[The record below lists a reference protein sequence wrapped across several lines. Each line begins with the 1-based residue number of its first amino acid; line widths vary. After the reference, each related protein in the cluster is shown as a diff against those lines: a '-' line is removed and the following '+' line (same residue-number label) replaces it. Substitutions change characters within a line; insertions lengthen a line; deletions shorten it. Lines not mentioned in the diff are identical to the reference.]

1 MAAALEGF
9 KATQRCT
16 QLRGPPATCLTV
28 RIRSLANSAPMVPEQ
43 PAPPSSTASGP
54 RALTG
59 PSPASTRELRIPIR
73 RLIVALV
80 IAGLSDVVCA
90 LFILA
95 PPIVLAV
102 DVLTAGLLFVV
113 LGWHW
118 LLLPGLVMEAIPGL
132 GVIPFWVLVVIAIA
146 FLGTARP
153 KLHLPGEPTEK
164 GKSPRP

>member
-1 MAAALEGF
+1 M
-9 KATQRCT
+9 
-16 QLRGPPATCLTV
+16 
-28 RIRSLANSAPMVPEQ
+28 ANSAPPVPEQ
-43 PAPPSSTASGP
+43 PAPPSPASGP

-59 PSPASTRELRIPIR
+59 QSPAPARALRIPIR

-90 LFILA
+90 LFVLA
-95 PPIVLAV
+95 PPIVWGI

-132 GVIPFWVLVVIAIA
+132 GVIPFWLLVVAAIA

-153 KLHLPGEPTEK
+153 KLQLPGEATEK
-164 GKSPRP
+164 GKSE